1 MKGYSR
7 SKEDFRDLLYIKYSQ
22 MVDFTE
28 KDMNWCLWDGI
39 QVTDYL
45 LEGFED
51 ALPDLIQQ
59 DNIIYEYNQYKQSWS
74 KKSCTIFNAVGGLSD
89 LFNYKF
95 SLEEIKEIDE
105 MSYDRGRFRD
115 QWRWTQAAV
124 KLGADWWNANEK
136 LVKKYWQVAYYR
148 VDVTNE
154 ELVSEILRKL
164 YTLMTSFNGN
174 YSYIKDY
181 DSDWILNWTSFWA
194 ATFWHAINVR
204 NVRGKRCCKDSA
216 AGTEHNIYELEH
228 SLSEITCYSSNAYIY
243 TKVWENKL
251 TEIKRLNEFRTN
263 LQIAIDT
270 NSKMW
275 HQTNDAAYRTKLH
288 DMNDRN
294 RSKLQDIEME
304 LKKYQ

>member
-7 SKEDFRDLLYIKYSQ
+7 AKEDFRDLLYIKYSQ

-45 LEGFED
+45 LEWFDD

-74 KKSCTIFNAVGGLSD
+74 KKSCTVFSAIGAMSD
-89 LFNYKF
+89 LFNYQF
-95 SLEEIKEIDE
+95 SLDEIKEIDE
-105 MSYDRGRFRD
+105 ISYTRWRFRD
-115 QWRWTQAAV
+115 QWRWTQSAV
-124 KLGADWWNANEK
+124 KLVADWWNEHKANK
-136 LVKKYWQVAYYR
+136 AAYYR
-148 VDVTNE
+148 VDTKNE
-154 ELVSEILRKL
+154 NVIKNILDKW
-164 YTLMTSFNGN
+164 YTLMTSFNWN

-181 DSDWILNWTSFWA
+181 DSDGILNGTKFWA
-194 ATFWHAINVR
+194 ATFGHAINVR
-204 NVRGKRCCKDSA
+204 KINWKRCCKDSA

-228 SLSEITCYSSNAYIY
+228 LLSEITCYSSNAYIY

-288 DMNDRN
+288 DMNERN

-304 LKKYQ
+304 IKKYQ

>member
-45 LEGFED
+45 LEWFDD

-74 KKSCTIFNAVGGLSD
+74 KKSCTVFSALGAISD
-89 LFNYKF
+89 LFNYEF
-95 SLEEIKEIDE
+95 SLEEIKIVDE
-105 MSYDRGRFRD
+105 MSYSRWRFRD

-124 KLGADWWNANEK
+124 KLVADYWNDHHKNKWE
-136 LVKKYWQVAYYR
+136 VAYYR
-148 VDVTNE
+148 VDTKNE
-154 ELVSEILRKL
+154 NVIKNILDKW
-164 YTLMTSFNGN
+164 YTLMTSFNWN

-181 DSDWILNWTSFWA
+181 DSDWILNGTKFWA

-204 NVRGKRCCKDSA
+204 KVNWKRCCKDSA

-228 SLSEITCYSSNAYIY
+228 LLSEITCYSSNAYIY

-263 LQIAIDT
+263 LQLAIET

-288 DMNDRN
+288 DMNERN

>member
-7 SKEDFRDLLYIKYSQ
+7 AKEDFRDLLYIKYSQ

-28 KDMNWCLWDGI
+28 RDMNWCLWDGI

-45 LEGFED
+45 LEWFD
-51 ALPDLIQQ
+51 DDLPDLIQQ

-74 KKSCTIFNAVGGLSD
+74 KKSCTIFSAMWALSD
-89 LFNYKF
+89 LFNIQWDVNK
-95 SLEEIKEIDE
+95 EIKEVDW
-105 MSYDRGRFRD
+105 MSYDRGRLPD
-115 QWRWTQAAV
+115 SWWWVQAAV
-124 KLGADWWNANEK
+124 KLWADWYNASEYA
-136 LVKKYWQVAYYR
+136 KKYWQVAYYR
-148 VDVTNE
+148 VDTKNE
-154 ELVSEILRKL
+154 NVIKNILDKW
-164 YTLMTSFNGN
+164 YTLMTSFNWN
-174 YSYIKDY
+174 YNYIKDY
-181 DSDWILNWTSFWA
+181 DSDWILNGTKFGT
-194 ATFWHAINVR
+194 ATFGHAINVR
-204 NVRGKRCCKDSA
+204 KVNWKRCCKDSA

-228 SLSEITCYSSNAYIY
+228 LLSEITCYSSNAYIY

-270 NSKMW
+270 NSKMR
-275 HQTNDAAYRTKLH
+275 HQTNDTAYRTKLH
-288 DMNDRN
+288 DMNERN